1 MGIQLWQATGLGD
14 TSAVRRRG
22 IPQSSAP
29 GSPWCQ
35 LRWKDVHIREERGMI
50 IVHQAAADIDVELP
64 LNGPARQMSI
74 DLDYSQKKGSS
85 NLVLPGRPVPLTRRW
100 MEMTVRQHG
109 ECAGL
114 SDVSTLSLRHTFVAN
129 MLKLGESPVII
140 SDRLADRSMDLLR
153 YYAPLVGEA
162 VTVAVERMAAKLEI
176 TGPVAP

>member
-1 MGIQLWQATGLGD
+1 
-14 TSAVRRRG
+14 
-22 IPQSSAP
+22 
-29 GSPWCQ
+29 
-35 LRWKDVHIREERGMI
+35 
-50 IVHQAAADIDVELP
+50 
-64 LNGPARQMSI
+64 
-74 DLDYSQKKGSS
+74 
-85 NLVLPGRPVPLTRRW
+85 
-100 MEMTVRQHG
+100 MTVRQHG